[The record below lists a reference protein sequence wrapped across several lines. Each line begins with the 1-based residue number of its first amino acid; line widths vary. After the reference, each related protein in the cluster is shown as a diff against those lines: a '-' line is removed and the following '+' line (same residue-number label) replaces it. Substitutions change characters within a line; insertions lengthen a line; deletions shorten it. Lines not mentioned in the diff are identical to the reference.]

1 MISTNERS
9 IAMKLKPLVVAMALV
24 TTGASA
30 EVRYSNEVQNAP
42 PVVVAS
48 YHDRL
53 APVVNVEPVTTAQS
67 FPQTSHV
74 CRQEAVPMYRDVP
87 VTSTSYQKNS
97 GVETLGMLVGAAIG
111 GSVVAKSDRL
121 AGVIIGGAIGH
132 AATSQPTVT
141 TTVHGYTT
149 EFVGYR
155 DIQKCEVVH
164 GSYEKRVVIGYNVT
178 YNDNGTFKTVTMTRH
193 PGAYVRIQ

>member
-1 MISTNERS
+1 
-9 IAMKLKPLVVAMALV
+9 MKLKALAVAMALV
-24 TTGASA
+24 ATGASA
-30 EVRYSNEVQNAP
+30 EVRYSNEVVVPSQ
-42 PVVVAS
+42 PVHVAV
-48 YHDRL
+48 YHDKL
-53 APVVNVEPVTTAQS
+53 APVVNVVPVEHAQS

-74 CRQEAVPMYRDVP
+74 CRQEAVPMYRNVP

-97 GVETLGMLVGAAIG
+97 GYETLGMLIGAAVG
-111 GSVVAKSDRL
+111 GSVVSKSDRL

-132 AATSQPTVT
+132 AATSQPSVT

-164 GSYEKRVVIGYNVT
+164 GSYERKVVIGYNVT
-178 YNDNGTFKTVTMTRH
+178 YDDNGTLKTVTMTRH
-193 PGAYVRIQ
+193 PGAYVKIQ